1 LNSNRYLNWEK
12 NENRKEKRKNK
23 EKRRQRAHGPIV
35 PTLAHQP
42 KSICAAQQNT
52 ACMGR
57 RLVGPAV
64 HTHAAS
70 RVPVYRCRVGPCRQP
85 RCARSAAHISV
96 FCESRAR
103 SSVSLTVAPAC
114 HIHPHPLHDR
124 LPTSASASRI
134 YRVHAAYSVGDPGL
148 YGGRGERTRL
158 RRKDTLILSPRS
170 PLLAASGEVG
180 IGREAP
186 QPIFDPVTLESL
198 EGGREAS
205 PHH

>member
-42 KSICAAQQNT
+42 KSFCAAQQNT
-52 ACMGR
+52 ACVGR

-64 HTHAAS
+64 HTHTAS
-70 RVPVYRCRVGPCRQP
+70 RVPVYRCCVEPCRQP

-103 SSVSLTVAPAC
+103 SSVSLTVAPHVISILIPFATAYPP
-114 HIHPHPLHDR
+114 PHPPAEFTR
-124 LPTSASASRI
+124 SMPRI
-134 YRVHAAYSVGDPGL
+134 PLRTQGYMGE
-148 YGGRGERTRL
+148 GERGPGRVAKTP
-158 RRKDTLILSPRS
+158 SYS
-170 PLLAASGEVG
+170 PLV
-180 IGREAP
+180 
-186 QPIFDPVTLESL
+186 
-198 EGGREAS
+198 
-205 PHH
+205 HHF